1 MGLRLRSR
9 DSSVDELGIA
19 CAITCHRVVSNR
31 ERGERDRERERDRQ
45 KERERGR
52 QTDRKREGERARDRQ
67 KERERDRVVM
77 SVMNDNPTP
86 PQKNTSCIDHQ
97 ASGPPHLDEANGADG
112 RNAVVVQHELLH
124 TPAVGKHLR
133 NVNHP
138 AVCSPQ
144 RERERERERERCVR
158 VQKCWEQPRRKMVR
172 TYPSHR
178 DRGRGRQTDGSR
190 PHTTA
195 RVCAAPSSRLH
206 RRSRHSIACAL
217 SGSATQRPPAAGM
230 LFDLKLMFSSVTHDA
245 HPDAT
250 CDSTVVSC
258 SPQRCMMSVCS
269 FERGSACSS
278 CCAMRRVKRT
288 PERLR

>member
-144 RERERERERERCVR
+144 RERA
-158 VQKCWEQPRRKMVR
+158 K
-172 TYPSHR
+172 S
-178 DRGRGRQTDGSR
+178 
-190 PHTTA
+190 
-195 RVCAAPSSRLH
+195 
-206 RRSRHSIACAL
+206 
-217 SGSATQRPPAAGM
+217 
-230 LFDLKLMFSSVTHDA
+230 
-245 HPDAT
+245 
-250 CDSTVVSC
+250 
-258 SPQRCMMSVCS
+258 
-269 FERGSACSS
+269 
-278 CCAMRRVKRT
+278 
-288 PERLR
+288 